1 MSEEIKRERKQ
12 QWRESNMK
20 QILLVDI
27 LTILRNNETIYLYE
41 SPNHSIGSFRVD
53 RLLAYFSDTAILNR
67 EVQLIETTTS
77 GSICITLK
85 SDKEKEK

>member
-1 MSEEIKRERKQ
+1 
-12 QWRESNMK
+12 MK
-20 QILLVDI
+20 QILLVD
-27 LTILRNNETIYLYE
+27 LLAILRNNETIYLYE

-67 EVQLIETTTS
+67 EVQLIETTC
-77 GSICITLK
+77 GCPIYVTLK

>member
-1 MSEEIKRERKQ
+1 
-12 QWRESNMK
+12 MK

-27 LTILRNNETIYLYE
+27 LAILRNNETIYLYE

-67 EVQLIETTTS
+67 EVKLIETTAS
-77 GSICITLK
+77 CHICVTLK
-85 SDKEKEK
+85 

>member
-1 MSEEIKRERKQ
+1 
-12 QWRESNMK
+12 MK

-41 SPNHSIGSFRVD
+41 SPNHSIGSFCVD

-67 EVQLIETTTS
+67 EVQLIEATAS

-85 SDKEKEK
+85 SNKEKEKQLFFSR

>member
-1 MSEEIKRERKQ
+1 MSEEIKREREQ

-27 LTILRNNETIYLYE
+27 LAILRNNETIYLYE

>member
-1 MSEEIKRERKQ
+1 
-12 QWRESNMK
+12 MK

-27 LTILRNNETIYLYE
+27 LAILRNNETIYLYE
-41 SPNHSIGSFRVD
+41 SSNHSIGSFYVD
-53 RLLAYFSDTAILNR
+53 SLLAYLSDAAILNR

-85 SDKEKEK
+85 SNKEKEK

>member
-1 MSEEIKRERKQ
+1 
-12 QWRESNMK
+12 MK

-27 LTILRNNETIYLYE
+27 LAFLRNNETIYLYE

-67 EVQLIETTTS
+67 EVQLIEATAS

-85 SDKEKEK
+85 SNKEKEK